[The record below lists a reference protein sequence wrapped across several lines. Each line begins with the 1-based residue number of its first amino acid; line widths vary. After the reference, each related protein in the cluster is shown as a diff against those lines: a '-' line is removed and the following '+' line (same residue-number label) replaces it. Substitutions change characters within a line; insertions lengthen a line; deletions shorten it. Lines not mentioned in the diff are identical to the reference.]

1 MLLVVCCICSKPLK
15 ATVFLPTPCR
25 WRIQVRKVLSADKV
39 FQHTGLK
46 QKSETVWRL
55 DQVRSHKRQLLSG
68 AGYGVVCQGLKQK
81 SETV

>member
-1 MLLVVCCICSKPLK
+1 M
-15 ATVFLPTPCR
+15 
-25 WRIQVRKVLSADKV
+25 RKVLSADKV

-68 AGYGVVCQGLKQK
+68 AGYGVLCQGLKQK
-81 SETV
+81 SETVCSCGTRCDHMWGCRRSAKGSSARRAG